1 MPEPTLLRLE
11 EITHVGFVDVGANQE
26 DDEGAFIEIWKR
38 ADHPQE
44 KRKMAEFDTKDLS
57 EDAQKAFA
65 ELQEAAKKAEE
76 ATETAEAAAKESEER
91 ATKAAADLAEA
102 TKKEEPKDDDVLKG
116 LPEDV
121 QKALDARQAK
131 SDEAIAKAQ
140 DQADAA
146 TKAAE
151 AATIVAKAECE
162 KRERKEFADIAKADL
177 SGLNIEGLGDQ
188 LYDTSKVMEADAFE
202 AHLTTLKAA
211 STQANLAAVLSESGK
226 TAAGTIGG
234 AWDEVEALAKVMVD
248 KNEAPTKEQAI
259 AKVLDKNPELFDR
272 YNAEQRDA

>member
-1 MPEPTLLRLE
+1 MSEPTLLRLQ
-11 EITHVGFVDVGANQE
+11 EITHVGFVDNGANQE
-26 DDEGAFIEIWKR
+26 DGEGSFIEIWKR

-44 KRKMAEFDTKDLS
+44 KRKMAKFDTKDLS

-76 ATETAEAAAKESEER
+76 SAETAEAAAKESEEK

-102 TKKEEPKDDDVLKG
+102 TKKEEPGDHDVLKG

-121 QKALDARQAK
+121 QKVIAAQQAK

-140 DQADAA
+140 EQAEAA

-151 AATIVAKAECE
+151 AATVVAKAERE
-162 KRERKEFADIAKADL
+162 KRERAEFAEVAKADL

-188 LYDTSKVMEADAFE
+188 LYDTSQVMEKDAFE

-211 STQANLAAVLSESGK
+211 STQANLAKVLGESGK
-226 TAAGTIGG
+226 TAMGTVGG

-259 AKVLDKNPELFDR
+259 AKVLDKNPELHER